1 MKSNY
6 LYLFLDLISISFPLA
21 FSFYPSAN
29 FSKKWK
35 YLWPSIL
42 ITALIFI
49 SWDIAFTNRGV
60 WGFNPKYI
68 LGIYFFNLPLEEVL
82 FFVCI
87 PYACVFLYE
96 ELNHFVGRDWLEELS
111 PRISAGLCFFM
122 MLIGILNIHRW
133 YTSVTF
139 IAASIFLAAV
149 QWKWRRL
156 SLSRFYFAFIII
168 LIPFFIVNG
177 ILTGSFI
184 SEPVVWYNPAEMLD
198 IRIGTIPIE
207 DVFYGMLLLLMN
219 ISLFEGLQKI
229 SHEIH

>member
-149 QWKWRRL
+149 QWKWIRL

-219 ISLFEGLQKI
+219 ISLFEGLQNKRA
-229 SHEIH
+229 